1 MSLINRKHCMQSSIL
16 VYQCA
21 LAKKE
26 LTKSIET
33 HHIWKSTFSGLFRFF
48 RRKGNWW
55 LLFFSR
61 SRKRRTSETLMD
73 DEETMTECSAA
84 MLLMKLSCSPHST
97 QFATS
102 LPTFDQFGR
111 PNFPINLPSPV
122 ESSGSSSFRSATPSP
137 PLSSS
142 TGTSS
147 TADEGIVKDL
157 FEISRSRSNSNKP
170 VWTKKC
176 TFYVGLGLQSLYR
189 PRA

>member
-1 MSLINRKHCMQSSIL
+1 MQTEIDDCCS
-16 VYQCA
+16 
-21 LAKKE
+21 
-26 LTKSIET
+26 
-33 HHIWKSTFSGLFRFF
+33 
-48 RRKGNWW
+48 
-55 LLFFSR
+55 SR

-111 PNFPINLPSPV
+111 PNFPNLPSPV

-157 FEISRSRSNSNKP
+157 YESRSRSNSNKP
-170 VWTKKC
+170 VWSFSKKNAL
-176 TFYVGLGLQSLYR
+176 FVGLGLQSLYR
-189 PRA
+189 LTCSLGTRESRKCIRRMKLVICRPSFL

>member
-1 MSLINRKHCMQSSIL
+1 MYAAHQINSNPSCKSS
-16 VYQCA
+16 
-21 LAKKE
+21 
-26 LTKSIET
+26 
-33 HHIWKSTFSGLFRFF
+33 STIFYTLSG
-48 RRKGNWW
+48 
-55 LLFFSR
+55 LLFFLCRQKLMTAVSSR

-111 PNFPINLPSPV
+111 PNFPNLPSPV

-157 FEISRSRSNSNKP
+157 YESRSRSNSNKP
-170 VWTKKC
+170 V
-176 TFYVGLGLQSLYR
+176 
-189 PRA
+189 

>member
-1 MSLINRKHCMQSSIL
+1 MFCL
-16 VYQCA
+16 
-21 LAKKE
+21 
-26 LTKSIET
+26 
-33 HHIWKSTFSGLFRFF
+33 
-48 RRKGNWW
+48 
-55 LLFFSR
+55 SR

-97 QFATS
+97 QFPGHHTGTL

-111 PNFPINLPSPV
+111 PNFPNLPSPV

-147 TADEGIVKDL
+147 TADEGIVKD
-157 FEISRSRSNSNKP
+157 FIEGGRSRSNSNKP
-170 VWTKKC
+170 VKNAL
-176 TFYVGLGLQSLYR
+176 FR
-189 PRA
+189 

>member
-1 MSLINRKHCMQSSIL
+1 MQ
-16 VYQCA
+16 
-21 LAKKE
+21 
-26 LTKSIET
+26 LTKSIVT
-33 HHIWKSTFSGLFRFF
+33 HHVKVVVPFSGL
-48 RRKGNWW
+48 
-55 LLFFSR
+55 LFFLCRQKLMTAVRSR

-147 TADEGIVKDL
+147 TADEGIVKDF
-157 FEISRSRSNSNKP
+157 FEMSRSRSNSNKP
-170 VWTKKC
+170 V
-176 TFYVGLGLQSLYR
+176 
-189 PRA
+189 